1 MRLVQITDCHLN
13 ADPLARSRAGFP
25 LRQLQAVVEHARRQ
39 RPDVVLVSGD
49 ISQDATPA
57 SYCHALDVFAKLDCP
72 WYWLPGNH
80 DHLQHMSDARPLLD
94 RVELGE
100 WQMLLLN
107 TQVAGEPHGEVGEA
121 RCQWLAEQLAAD
133 TRATLIAMH
142 HQPLPVGAEWM
153 DAIGLQDRELFWATL
168 AGHEQV
174 KAVLC
179 GHIHQAFA
187 ARHALVGTG
196 SGDATHIAV
205 YGTPATADQ
214 FLPGAD
220 AFAIDQASRPGYR
233 VVDLGQRR
241 LTTWVERVTL

>member
-25 LRQLQAVVEHARRQ
+25 LRQLQAVVEHARRR

-49 ISQDATPA
+49 VSQDGTPA
-57 SYCHALDVFAKLDCP
+57 SYRQALDVFAALDCP

-80 DHLQHMSDARPLLD
+80 DHLAHMADARTLHD
-94 RVELGE
+94 RVDLGD
-100 WQMLLLN
+100 WRLLLLN

-121 RCQWLAEQLAAD
+121 RCQWLGEQLAAD
-133 TRATLIAMH
+133 PRPTLIAMH

-153 DAIGLQDRELFWATL
+153 DAIGLQDRERFWASL
-168 AGHEQV
+168 EGHAQV

-187 ARHALVGTG
+187 GRRELPENAGEVA
-196 SGDATHIAV
+196 I
-205 YGTPATADQ
+205 YGAPATADQ
-214 FLPGAD
+214 FLPGAET
-220 AFAIDQASRPGYR
+220 FSIDQASRPGYR
-233 VVDLGQRR
+233 VVDLAPHD

>member
-1 MRLVQITDCHLN
+1 MRLVQITDCHLH

-25 LRQLQAVVEHARRQ
+25 LRQLQAVVAHARRQ
-39 RPDVVLVSGD
+39 RPDVLLVSGD

-57 SYCHALDVFAKLDCP
+57 SYQHALAAFAELDCP

-80 DHLQHMSDARPLLD
+80 DHPQHMADARPLLD
-94 RVELGE
+94 QVDLGE
-100 WQMLLLN
+100 WRLLLLN
-107 TQVAGEPHGEVGEA
+107 TQVEGQPYGEVGEHQ
-121 RCQWLAEQLAAD
+121 CQWLAEQLAD
-133 TRATLIAMH
+133 DPRPTLIAMH

-153 DAIGLQDRELFWATL
+153 DAIGLQDRERLWASL
-168 AGHEQV
+168 EGHAQV

-187 ARHALVGTG
+187 ARHAHGTG
-196 SGDATHIAV
+196 SGDATHVAV

-233 VVDLGQRR
+233 VVELDHSS

>member
-39 RPDVVLVSGD
+39 RPDALLISGD
-49 ISQDATPA
+49 ISQDATSA
-57 SYCHALDVFAKLDCP
+57 SYRHALEAFVDLDCP

-80 DHLQHMSDARPLLD
+80 DHPQLMAEARPLLD
-94 RVELGE
+94 EVELGD
-100 WQMLLLN
+100 WRLLLLN
-107 TQVAGEPHGEVGEA
+107 TQVAGQPHGEVGEVQ
-121 RCQWLAEQLAAD
+121 CQWLGEQLAD
-133 TRATLIAMH
+133 DPRPTLIAMH
-142 HQPLPVGAEWM
+142 HPPLEVGATWM
-153 DAIGLQDRELFWATL
+153 DAIGLQDRERFWTTL
-168 AGHEQV
+168 GPHAQV
-174 KAVLC
+174 QAVLC

-187 ARHALVGTG
+187 AHHAVAMDSDGER
-196 SGDATHIAV
+196 SIPV

-233 VVDLGQRR
+233 IVDLSYDS
-241 LTTWVERVTL
+241 LATWVERVTL